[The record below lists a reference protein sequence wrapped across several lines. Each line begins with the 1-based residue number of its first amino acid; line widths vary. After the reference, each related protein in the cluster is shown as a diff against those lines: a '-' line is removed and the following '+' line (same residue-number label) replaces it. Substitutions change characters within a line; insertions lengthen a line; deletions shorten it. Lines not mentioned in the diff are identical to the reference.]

1 MQENKHSINE
11 DVENTELGS
20 DFPQENMTSTSSTT
34 STPSTETWDLIIKPK
49 NKLLDLNLRELIKYR
64 DLLWLWVR
72 REYVG
77 AYKQTILGPLWHFI
91 SPIFSTLTY
100 MLIFGKIAKLS
111 TDGVP
116 MFLFYNAGIAIWN
129 FFNGCFSSSSG
140 AFLNNAGIFGK
151 VYFPRLIMP
160 MASIVSA
167 LIKFGIQIS
176 LFLVVYLYM
185 IFAKG
190 YHPEVGWGLLY
201 VPLSLILCAGIGFGF
216 GIIVSSITTKYRD
229 LNQLVG
235 FGMNLLMYATPIIY
249 SFGTASPELKPWL
262 ELNPLVA
269 PVESFKYAF
278 FGSGSFDLF
287 GLFYSFSVMCVLM
300 FVGLIL
306 FNRAERNFMDIV

>member
-1 MQENKHSINE
+1 MIE
-11 DVENTELGS
+11 ELE
-20 DFPQENMTSTSSTT
+20 Q
-34 STPSTETWDLIIKPK
+34 WDLIIKPK
-49 NKLLDLNLRELIKYR
+49 NKLLDFNIKELFHYR

-77 AYKQTILGPLWHFI
+77 AYKQTLLGPLWHFI

-100 MLIFGKIAKLS
+100 MLIFGKIAKLP

-140 AFLNNAGIFGK
+140 AFTNNAGIFGK

-160 MASIVSA
+160 LASIVST
-167 LIKFGIQIS
+167 LIKFGIQFS
-176 LFLVVYLYM
+176 LFLLVYFYM
-185 IFAKG
+185 IAYQG
-190 YHPEVGWGLLY
+190 YRPMVGVGLLY
-201 VPLSLILCAGIGFGF
+201 VPLALLLMAGIGFGF

-235 FGMNLLMYATPIIY
+235 FGMQLLMYATPVIY
-249 SFGTASPELKPWL
+249 SFSLLTPRLKQYLIW
-262 ELNPLVA
+262 NPLVA
-269 PVESFKYAF
+269 PMECFKYA
-278 FGSGSFDLF
+278 LF
-287 GLFYSFSVMCVLM
+287 GKGDFSMAMLGYSFLWMGILL

-306 FNRAERNFMDIV
+306 FNKAEKNFMDII